1 MKGLKLLKHLYNQE
15 GNDMSWKLFLQ
26 IVLLMI
32 IGGLILCA
40 LKCGMMHKYG
50 FGCKMHKMGSEQAQG
65 AKSAACP
72 YMK

>member
-1 MKGLKLLKHLYNQE
+1 
-15 GNDMSWKLFLQ
+15 MSWKLFLQ